1 MTRYSLPGITLL
13 LLLPLSLLAEP
24 LPRGDASSVGIQ
36 AEALETAAEELKSE
50 AKEKKI
56 AGGMHMVLRHGKV
69 VHFAIEG
76 VGDIEDNRPLKADAI
91 LRIYSMS
98 KPITSVAAMKLWEEG
113 KFKLD
118 DPVAKYIPAFKQCQV
133 LVMEG
138 EKQTMVALERPI
150 IVRDLFRHT
159 AGYTYGTGMPEAF
172 GTHYQKE
179 QMLYTNRGMFPPMM
193 TIAEAADRL
202 ARIPLLHQPG
212 ASFTYGLNVDL
223 LGRLIEIWSETPLD
237 DYLQKAVFEP
247 LGMLDTSFS
256 VPADKADRFVSCHG
270 SEDGKLI
277 VVDKAEQ
284 SPYLQKPAFLSGG
297 GGLVSTMEDYAR
309 FCQALVNLG
318 ELDGRRVLA
327 ESTLRKMYTNQLS
340 PASSDSF
347 RFGLGFAIQ
356 DISLGRG
363 DRERTAI
370 AYRWGGYANTSFQ
383 VVPSEGMVQLF
394 MRQLVPSNHR
404 VARKLF
410 PIVYQGT
417 E

>member
-1 MTRYSLPGITLL
+1 MTRHTLVATSLL
-13 LLLPLSLLAEP
+13 LLLPVSLLAEP
-24 LPRGDASSVGIQ
+24 LPRGDAASVDIQ
-36 AEALETAAEELKSE
+36 EEALRTAAGELTSE
-50 AKEKKI
+50 VKAKKI

-113 KFKLD
+113 KYKLD
-118 DPVAKYIPAFKQCQV
+118 DPLAKYIPSFKQCQV
-133 LVMEG
+133 LQVEG
-138 EKQTMVALERPI
+138 DSQKLVALERPI
-150 IVRDLFRHT
+150 IIRDLFRHT

-172 GTHYQKE
+172 GRHYQKE
-179 QMLYTNRGMFPPMM
+179 QMLYTNRGMFPPTMS
-193 TIAEAADRL
+193 IAEAADRL

-212 ASFTYGLNVDL
+212 ARFTYGLNVDL
-223 LGRLIEIWSETPLD
+223 LGRLIEIWSKTPLD

-247 LGMLDTSFS
+247 LGMVDTGFS

-270 SEDGKLI
+270 NEDGTLI
-277 VVDKAEQ
+277 VVDKAEK
-284 SPYLQKPAFLSGG
+284 SPYLQKPMFLSGG

-318 ELDGRRVLA
+318 ELDGRRLLA
-327 ESTLRKMYTNQLS
+327 ESTLQKMFTNQLS
-340 PASSDSF
+340 PATSDTL
-347 RFGLGFAIQ
+347 RFGLGFALQEIT
-356 DISLGRG
+356 LGRG
-363 DRERTAI
+363 ARERTAV

-383 VVPSEGMVQLF
+383 VVPSEGMAQIF

-417 E
+417 D